1 MDFRKFSFKNNAD
14 WMLILS
20 LLPLVLGILLSLLVM
35 ILSEFDLIHLSR

>member
-1 MDFRKFSFKNNAD
+1 
-14 WMLILS
+14 MLILS